1 MKKITGVL
9 KAKGFKDCNFEF
21 YVDDN
26 MTEKQIEME
35 VYQRAGFSLDWT
47 EEDNKRWRKVSSET
61 PYMSPSAICS
71 DDVEIKF
78 KDGHTSVGFIS
89 FDGRWFN
96 HDCDEIKRP
105 DCWRPLED
113 NN

>member
-1 MKKITGVL
+1 MINNPFAEEGIIACQYCGSGEYLYNEDGNRNNYCGQCGSKI
-9 KAKGFKDCNFEF
+9 
-21 YVDDN
+21 
-26 MTEKQIEME
+26 
-35 VYQRAGFSLDWT
+35 DWP
-47 EEDNKRWRKVSSET
+47 EDDNKRWRKVSSET
-61 PYMSPSAICS
+61 PYVSPSVMCS

-105 DCWRPLED
+105 DCWRPLE
-113 NN
+113 NNN